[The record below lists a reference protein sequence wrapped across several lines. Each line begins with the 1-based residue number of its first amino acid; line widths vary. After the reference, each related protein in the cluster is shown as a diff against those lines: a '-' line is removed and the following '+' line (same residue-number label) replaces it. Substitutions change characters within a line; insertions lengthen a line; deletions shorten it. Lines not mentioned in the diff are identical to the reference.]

1 MATVSKINKKKIA
14 EKVLPKKTE
23 PTYTKKF
30 TESKKKIDANVKSG
44 ALSKSGVVSSN
55 NKATVKP
62 YGRKFIPAG
71 NGNTYAKIIDEKG
84 KLVKTADS
92 KVGANT
98 SNERLKKEFQRDSIN
113 TMKRREANLNF
124 VKVNTGN
131 KKMLTA
137 KDLQSLRDLSKI
149 KRDRS

>member
-1 MATVSKINKKKIA
+1 MATVSKINKKEIA
-14 EKVLPKKTE
+14 DKVLPKKTE
-23 PTYTKKF
+23 VTYTKKF
-30 TESKKKIDANVKSG
+30 TESAKKIDANVKSG

-62 YGRKFIPAG
+62 YEKKFIPAG
-71 NGNTYAKIIDEKG
+71 KGNTYAKIVDGQG

-98 SNERLKKEFQRDSIN
+98 SNERLKKEFQRDSTN

-124 VKVNTGN
+124 VKVNTGD
-131 KKMLTA
+131 KKILTA

-149 KRDRS
+149 KKSK

>member
-1 MATVSKINKKKIA
+1 MATVSKINKKEIA
-14 EKVLPKKTE
+14 DKVLPKKTE
-23 PTYTKKF
+23 VTYTKKF
-30 TESKKKIDANVKSG
+30 TESAKKIDANVKSG

-62 YGRKFIPAG
+62 YEKKFIPAG
-71 NGNTYAKIIDEKG
+71 KGNTYAKIVDGQG

-98 SNERLKKEFQRDSIN
+98 SNERLKKEFQRDSTN
-113 TMKRREANLNF
+113 TMNRREANLNF
-124 VKVNTGN
+124 VKVNTGD

-149 KRDRS
+149 KKSK

>member
-1 MATVSKINKKKIA
+1 MATVSKINKKEIA
-14 EKVLPKKTE
+14 DKVLPKKTE
-23 PTYTKKF
+23 VTYTKKF
-30 TESKKKIDANVKSG
+30 TESAKKIDANVKSG

-62 YGRKFIPAG
+62 YEKKFIPAG
-71 NGNTYAKIIDEKG
+71 KGNTYAKIVDGQG

-98 SNERLKKEFQRDSIN
+98 SNERLKKEFQRDSTN
-113 TMKRREANLNF
+113 TMNRREANLNF
-124 VKVNTGN
+124 VKVNTGD

-137 KDLQSLRDLSKI
+137 KDLQSLRDLNKI
-149 KRDRS
+149 KKSK